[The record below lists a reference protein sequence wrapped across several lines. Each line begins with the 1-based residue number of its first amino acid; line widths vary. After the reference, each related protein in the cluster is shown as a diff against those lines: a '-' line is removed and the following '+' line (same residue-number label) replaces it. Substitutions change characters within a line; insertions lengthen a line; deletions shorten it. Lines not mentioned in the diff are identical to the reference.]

1 MGSASGVNTPEGER
15 YARLAGTAL
24 FWLATAAL
32 ILAMPVFL
40 VATNVRLAFNSVQLY
55 TYGFERYDVT
65 RTTGLNE
72 AQLKSVATEFRDYFN
87 TRDEFL
93 DIRVVLDGE
102 ERPLFNQNE
111 LLHMRDVKG
120 LVRGVYSVQLITG
133 LYMLVYMAV
142 VLAASRGR
150 GLRRLSG
157 RVLAGS
163 VFTIGLV
170 AAIGVAS
177 LVGFDYLFY
186 QFHVISFSN
195 DLWLLD
201 PRDNYL
207 TRLFTE
213 GFFLEATIFVA
224 AGVILQALLLGA
236 LAWVVRR
243 WASRRE
249 ALGGEAT

>member
-1 MGSASGVNTPEGER
+1 MRNIPEGER
-15 YARLAGTAL
+15 YIRLAVTLARL
-24 FWLATAAL
+24 LATAAF
-32 ILAMPVFL
+32 ILALPVFL
-40 VATNVRLAFNSVQLY
+40 IATNVRLAFNSVQLY

-65 RTTGLNE
+65 RTTGLNS
-72 AQLKSVATEFRDYFN
+72 AQLKTVATEIRDYFN
-87 TRDEFL
+87 SSEEFL
-93 DIRVVLDGE
+93 DVNVVLDGE
-102 ERPLFNQNE
+102 VRPLFNRNE
-111 LLHMRDVKG
+111 MLHMRDVKG

-142 VLAASRGR
+142 VLTASRGR
-150 GLRRLSG
+150 GLRRLAG

-163 VFTIGLV
+163 LLTIGLV
-170 AAIGVAS
+170 AATGLAS

-213 GFFLEATIFVA
+213 GFFLDATIFVA
-224 AGVILQALLLGA
+224 GGVILQALLLGA

-249 ALGGEAT
+249 ALGGETG